1 MVASTR
7 CDSLFRDKSAPSNS
21 EGYNRTEKNEKF
33 RTKDFEK
40 SRTYSDQDLQK
51 FENLRPDQNQQN
63 YENIGPIRTDLA
75 VRESLVLGSF

>member
-1 MVASTR
+1 M
-7 CDSLFRDKSAPSNS
+7 RDKSAPSNS